1 MTRST
6 EARDPVLSA
15 QEAEVWRELGRLVH
29 ALPRLLEEDM
39 LQATRLPLTEFS
51 VLSVL
56 SEAPGRRLR
65 MSEIATRT
73 GLTPS
78 RITRLVT
85 ALADRSLVAKERDG
99 SDRRGNVTVLTDEGT
114 ACLESARPTH
124 QASARRRFLDH
135 LPEGSVPAL
144 ADALRAVTASL
155 IPDRSCTTA
164 QGRD

>member
-1 MTRST
+1 MTKSA
-6 EARDPVLSA
+6 EAKDSVLSA
-15 QEAEVWRELGRLVH
+15 REAEVWRELGRLVH

-56 SEAPGRRLR
+56 NEAPGRRLR
-65 MSEIATRT
+65 MSEIAVRT

-85 ALADRSLVAKERDG
+85 ALAAKSLVAKERDG
-99 SDRRGNVTVLTDEGT
+99 SDGRGNVTVLTEEGL
-114 ACLESARPTH
+114 ACWESARSAH

-135 LPEGSVPAL
+135 LPEGSAPAL

-155 IPDRSCTTA
+155 IPDRSCTA
-164 QGRD
+164 DQGRD